1 MNPEI
6 KAKWVEALRSGKYK
20 QGTGKLRRLTRT
32 LMGLPDVST
41 DQFCCL
47 GVLCELAIEA
57 GVIDQP
63 NRAFGSYRYGTDHD
77 ADLLPREVGL
87 WAGIDQ
93 RDPRV
98 VTGHDLIEGPTCY
111 SLSVVNDSG
120 ESFETIAGYI
130 EKSL

>member
-6 KAKWVEALRSGKYK
+6 KARWVAALRSGKYK
-20 QGTGKLRRLTRT
+20 QGTGKLRRKIGTR
-32 LMGLPDVST
+32 GKE
-41 DQFCCL
+41 QFCCL
-47 GVLCELAIEA
+47 GVLSELAVEA
-57 GVIDQP
+57 GVIESP
-63 NRAFGSYRYGTDHD
+63 EFCFGAYRYGKDHD

-98 VTGHDLIEGPTCY
+98 ITGHDLIEGPTCY
-111 SLSVVNDSG
+111 SLSVINDSM
-120 ESFETIAGYI
+120 ESFEAIAGYI